1 MFAAKN
7 AIQPVA
13 LVLCLLA
20 THISG
25 ARAWQTT
32 ISGAACSVDAA
43 YAVTL
48 DPAGDV
54 LAAGMTVNSGFGDA
68 DFTVTKL
75 AGVDGTE
82 RWRRIIDGGAHDWD
96 QASAVTVDRAG
107 NVIAAGEIRNTPNDD
122 DFAVVKLRA
131 DDGAIVWSQA
141 FDISGFLP
149 PPLWPGPDDDA
160 YSITTDRSGDVIAA
174 GVLSASYNGSG
185 LGEFFVIKLDG
196 STGTER
202 WHFRTGGQANA
213 AVVDGNDDVL
223 VAGSAGATLVAVKL
237 DGRSG
242 ASLWHV
248 QITSPSAGQGLA
260 LLADGDVV
268 AGGTAAHGTLITRL
282 RGEDGA
288 QMWAATPPLQVDA
301 VAVDANGAVMA
312 AGGGVTKLASDGSEL
327 WHQTVPGR
335 GWLLG
340 FAAAAA
346 IDANGDVVAAGAF
359 DDRAILKLSGATGAE
374 LWPATADRDAQA
386 LGIGAVTIDR
396 LGNVIGAGSHAARND
411 FTVVKLNGADGTSF
425 GPRTCPGDCNRDGQV
440 TVDEL
445 LIGVDIGLG
454 TGSAC
459 ACIAVDVSHDGRVTI
474 DEILTAVDG
483 ALEGCVL

>member
-1 MFAAKN
+1 M
-7 AIQPVA
+7 
-13 LVLCLLA
+13 
-20 THISG
+20 
-25 ARAWQTT
+25 
-32 ISGAACSVDAA
+32 
-43 YAVTL
+43 
-48 DPAGDV
+48 
-54 LAAGMTVNSGFGDA
+54 NSGFGDA

-96 QASAVTVDRAG
+96 QASAVTVDPAG

-122 DFAVVKLRA
+122 EFAVVKLRA
-131 DDGAIVWSQA
+131 DDGAIVWSQT
-141 FDISGFLP
+141 FDISGFPP
-149 PPLWPGPDDDA
+149 PPLGPGRNDDA

-174 GVLSASYNGSG
+174 GVLGASSNGSG

-213 AVVDGNDDVL
+213 AVVDSNDDVL

-242 ASLWHV
+242 ALLWHV

-260 LLADGDVV
+260 LLAGGDVV
-268 AGGTAAHGTLITRL
+268 AGGTTAHATLITRL

-288 QMWAATPPLQVDA
+288 QVWTATPQLQLDA

-312 AGGGVTKLASDGSEL
+312 AGGGVMKLASDGSEL

-340 FAAAAA
+340 FAEAAA
-346 IDANGDVVAAGAF
+346 IDANGDVVVAGAF
-359 DDRAILKLSGATGAE
+359 GDRAILKLSGATGAD
-374 LWPATADRDAQA
+374 LWPTTTDRDAQE
-386 LGIGAVTIDR
+386 LGIRAVIIDR
-396 LGNVIGAGSHAARND
+396 MGNVIGAGSHVVRND

-440 TVDEL
+440 TIDEL
-445 LIGVDIGLG
+445 LTGVSIVLG
-454 TGSAC
+454 TGSVC
-459 ACIAVDVSHDGRVTI
+459 ACIPFDASHDGAVTV
-474 DEILTAVDG
+474 DEILTAVNE
-483 ALEGCVL
+483 ALEGCTL